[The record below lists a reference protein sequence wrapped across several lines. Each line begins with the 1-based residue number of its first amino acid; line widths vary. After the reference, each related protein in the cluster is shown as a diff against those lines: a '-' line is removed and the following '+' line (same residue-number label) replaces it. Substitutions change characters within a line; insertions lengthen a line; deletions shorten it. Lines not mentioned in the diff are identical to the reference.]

1 MKIFLSFLQSDKRHQ
16 IPAYDFW
23 PYYIKNGIEEAGH
36 IWNECPDADWA
47 LGLVPKRK
55 EEQKTW
61 KQDTWEKTITWLKK
75 NPADLFLSYLY
86 PGQIDQSAIA
96 EIKRLGI
103 PCANFFCDH
112 VREFRKVPSEFA
124 VFDLNWVPEFKALAW
139 YKNADF
145 PYTHLPMPMWV
156 QPQDRVLRNESIHQ
170 ITFIGS
176 KDIQRALLF
185 EKIILGAPQLPLAI
199 YGNGWNGQSV
209 PQATHSSDYTLGKK
223 LLFNLRVIKS
233 HGALASLRKVR
244 QKGINS
250 TIDYGLLSSKSAGIL
265 PFEQYNKL
273 IAESAVTLGVNRYP
287 SYKFPVDQ
295 PDTYSRLR
303 DIEAPMLGACYLTEW
318 TEGLE
323 EFYDTDKEIAVYRSA
338 DELINKAQQLIRD
351 GGKRQQLKKNGQ
363 KRALNDH
370 TIPKS
375 LEKILKQL
383 GLKN

>member
-1 MKIFLSFLQSDKRHQ
+1 MKIFLSFFQSAAEYP

-23 PYYIKNGIEEAGH
+23 QYYIKNGIEEAGH
-36 IWNECPDADWA
+36 LWDECKDADWA
-47 LGLVPKRK
+47 LGLVPKSK
-55 EEQKTW
+55 EEQKKW
-61 KQDTWEKTITWLKK
+61 RDNTWETTVNWLKK
-75 NPADLFLSYLY
+75 HPADLFLSYLY
-86 PGQIDQSAIA
+86 PGQVDQSAIA

-103 PCANFFCDH
+103 PCINFFCDH
-112 VREFRKVPSEFA
+112 VREFKKTPLEFG

-139 YKNADF
+139 YKNAGF
-145 PYTHLPMPMWV
+145 PYTHLPMPAWV
-156 QPQDRVLRNESIHQ
+156 QTEDRVLRNETIHQ
-170 ITFIGS
+170 VTFIGS

-185 EKIILGAPQLPLAI
+185 EKVISGSPQLPLAI
-199 YGNGWNGQSV
+199 YGNGWNGE
-209 PQATHSSDYTLGKK
+209 TTRKGTSSPDYTFGKK
-223 LLFNLRVIKS
+223 LLFNLGVIKNQGV
-233 HGALASLRKVR
+233 HAYLRKIR
-244 QKGINS
+244 QKGIGS
-250 TIDYGLLSSKSAGIL
+250 TIDNVLLSSKSAGIL

-273 IAESAVTLGVNRYP
+273 IADSAVTLGINRYP
-287 SYKFPVDQ
+287 SFKFPIDK

-318 TEGLE
+318 TEGIE
-323 EFYDTDKEIAVYRSA
+323 EFYDTDKEIAVYRSV

-375 LEKILKQL
+375 LEKIFKQL